1 MPACSRQRR
10 GGRQGRAGITSL
22 SVVIG
27 WVLYCYIFEL
37 LYHRTHDLFVS
48 CRSWRYIENFQ
59 LLLLDNSA
67 NSTDKRMGV
76 VFCPKIDVEGVQAEE
91 EFPLVSRISIGKAP
105 MMLWIFNG

>member
-1 MPACSRQRR
+1 
-10 GGRQGRAGITSL
+10 
-22 SVVIG
+22 
-27 WVLYCYIFEL
+27 
-37 LYHRTHDLFVS
+37 VS